1 MAEQAELAFVKNLV
15 STLSAQPITFAN
27 DFQQLPEHQLPKVQV
42 LRVAVPPP
50 PVRAASEGSSSIG
63 NIQVTFK
70 QLKPSFSLT
79 LAVSPADSIESIK
92 RQIASQPG
100 APPAD
105 SQRLLLKGKAL
116 ADTKLLKEYNVKEGD
131 TVNIMS
137 KPTTSTPPLVAPQ
150 PKPAPSLPTGPSLEL
165 PPADS
170 TASAGR
176 RKGHGRIPSV
186 VLSPSPSPSMDGEEV
201 KDIALV
207 DENGVTLSAENVE
220 EPGPVDSTYRATIS
234 RPEYWEKLYEFI
246 VSQFSV
252 RADAHMA
259 FEDYLNASKGA
270 LTASEIA
277 LIRDTVGVT
286 GMGGA

>member
-1 MAEQAELAFVKNLV
+1 MAEQAELAFVKNLI
-15 STLSAQPITFAN
+15 STLSAQPVTFAN
-27 DFQQLPEHQLPKVQV
+27 DFQHLLSLSGCGVKRGV
-42 LRVAVPPP
+42 LG
-50 PVRAASEGSSSIG
+50 ESSIAS
-63 NIQVTFK
+63 NIKVTFK
-70 QLKPSFSLT
+70 QLKPSFSVT

-92 RQIASQPG
+92 RQIASQSG

-105 SQRLLLKGKAL
+105 TQRLLLKGKAL
-116 ADTKLLKEYNVKEGD
+116 ADTKLLKEYNVKDGD

-137 KPTTSTPPLVAPQ
+137 KPASTPAAPPLVAPQ
-150 PKPAPSLPTGPSLEL
+150 PVAPSPVSTLPGQSSLEL
-165 PPADS
+165 PSAES
-170 TASAGR
+170 TASAGKR
-176 RKGHGRIPSV
+176 RGHGRIPSV

-207 DENGVTLSAENVE
+207 DENGVTLSAEPAA
-220 EPGPVDSTYRATIS
+220 EPGPPDSTYRTTIS
-234 RPEYWEKLYEFI
+234 NPQYWEKLYEFI

-252 RADAHMA
+252 RADAHLA

-277 LIRDTVGVT
+277 KIRDTVGIT

>member
-1 MAEQAELAFVKNLV
+1 MLLGEQCFCWAY
-15 STLSAQPITFAN
+15 
-27 DFQQLPEHQLPKVQV
+27 QLPEHQLPKVQV

-70 QLKPSFSLT
+70 QLKPSFSVT
-79 LAVSPADSIESIK
+79 LAVSPADCIELIK

-116 ADTKLLKEYNVKEGD
+116 ADMKLLKDQHHVQNF
-131 TVNIMS
+131 
-137 KPTTSTPPLVAPQ
+137 KPTSTSTPPLVAPQ

-165 PPADS
+165 PHTDS
-170 TASAGR
+170 TTSAGR

-220 EPGPVDSTYRATIS
+220 EPRPVDSTYRATLS

-277 LIRDTVGVT
+277 KIRNTVGVT